1 MVFWIL
7 WIIDVL
13 LILLVLVGSN
23 FRSGFGAGNDFN
35 NIALLV
41 LVLLLLSSIITRI
54 VIKPRWVSL
63 TLAALPLLLLLLFYF
78 FDKNSDG

>member
-1 MVFWIL
+1 MGLWIC

-13 LILLVLVGSN
+13 LILLVLAGSN

-41 LVLLLLSSIITRI
+41 LLLLLLSSIITRI
-54 VIKPRWVSL
+54 VVKPKWVSL
-63 TLAALPLLLLLLFYF
+63 TLAALPILLLFVFYL
-78 FDKNSDG
+78 FDKNAD